1 MNLNDKPQLKPS
13 MAEAEAA
20 VKTII
25 RYLGDN
31 PDREGLLETPT
42 RVIKSYTEFF
52 RGYSQDPVS
61 ILKKTFEDISN
72 YDEMVL
78 VKDIRIES
86 NCEHHMLPIIGTA
99 HIAYIPNGKIV
110 GISKLARVADAFAK
124 RLQTQELLTVQIAN
138 TINDVL
144 KPHGVAVVINAS
156 HQCMTNRGV
165 NKNNSL
171 TVTSKM
177 IGRFKS
183 CDNLRKEFYNKIN
196 LT

>member
-1 MNLNDKPQLKPS
+1 MHCKDRTQPKPTI
-13 MAEAEAA
+13 AEAEAA
-20 VKTII
+20 IKTII

-31 PDREGLLETPT
+31 PNREGLLETPA
-42 RVIKSYTEFF
+42 RVIKSYTEIFA
-52 RGYSQDPVS
+52 GYSQDPVAM
-61 ILKKTFEDISN
+61 LKRTFADISN

-78 VKDIRIES
+78 IKDIRIES
-86 NCEHHMLPIIGTA
+86 HCEHHMIPITGTA

-156 HQCMTNRGV
+156 HQCMTKRGV
-165 NKNNSL
+165 NKTESL

-183 CDNLRKEFYNKIN
+183 CDDLRKEFYNKIS
-196 LT
+196 LI